1 MEKKIE
7 CGIVYD
13 LLPNYIE
20 HLTNEHSNAFV
31 ENHLTTCD
39 ELRLPSV

>member
-1 MEKKIE
+1 MEKKFE

-20 HLTNEHSNAFV
+20 HLTNEHSNDFV
-31 ENHLTTCD
+31 
-39 ELRLPSV
+39 